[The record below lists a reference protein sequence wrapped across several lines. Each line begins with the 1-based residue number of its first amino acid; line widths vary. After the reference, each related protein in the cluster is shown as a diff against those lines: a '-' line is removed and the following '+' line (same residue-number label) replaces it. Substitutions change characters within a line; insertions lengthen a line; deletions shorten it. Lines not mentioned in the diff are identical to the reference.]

1 MGKVMRIEKYAA
13 GLLAGLLMGLSWA
26 ASAQALPQIREFYF
40 DTDPAAAPMQAVDA
54 ALPDVVDQ
62 LARQRTRG
70 RRMVEA
76 TVQLAGI
83 AAAGGRQ
90 ELASSLFNEALASA
104 PANTVSG
111 RSVRWNMGWFA
122 FRNGDHA
129 GARQLWSSALDNVR
143 GEPSWAPPTLALLSD
158 AEGDT
163 AEAVKWF
170 AAAVRTEPQL
180 WSDPANFERLLP
192 AWTPAE
198 RQALTRIQ
206 QAWVAAPPAWP

>member
-1 MGKVMRIEKYAA
+1 MRIEKYAA
-13 GLLAGLLMGLSWA
+13 GFLVSLLLGVSCT

-40 DTDPAAAPMQAVDA
+40 DTDPAAAPMQAVDP

-70 RRMVEA
+70 RRVAEA
-76 TVQLAGI
+76 TVQLANI
-83 AAAGGRQ
+83 AAADGRQ
-90 ELASSLFNEALASA
+90 ELAASLYTEVLEATPSNSVA
-104 PANTVSG
+104 G

-122 FRNGDHA
+122 FRKGDHA
-129 GARQLWSSALDNVR
+129 LARRSWLDALDNVR
-143 GEPSWAPPTLALLSD
+143 GQPSWAPPTLALLSD
-158 AEGDT
+158 AEGDR

-192 AWTPAE
+192 TWTPAE
-198 RQALTRIQ
+198 RQALAQIH

>member
-1 MGKVMRIEKYAA
+1 MRIEKYAA
-13 GLLAGLLMGLSWA
+13 GLLVSLLLGVSCT

-40 DTDPAAAPMQAVDA
+40 DTDPAAAPMQAVDP

-70 RRMVEA
+70 RRIVEA
-76 TVQLAGI
+76 TVQLADI
-83 AAAGGRQ
+83 AANDNRI
-90 ELASSLFNEALASA
+90 ELADSLYKEALDTSA
-104 PANTVSG
+104 PNAAQG

-122 FRNGDHA
+122 FRKGDHA
-129 GARQLWSSALDNVR
+129 LARQLWVEALDNVR
-143 GEPSWAPPTLALLSD
+143 GQPSWAPPTLALLSD
-158 AEGDT
+158 AEGDR

-192 AWTPAE
+192 TWTPAE
-198 RQALTRIQ
+198 RQTLAQIH

>member
-1 MGKVMRIEKYAA
+1 MRIEKYAV
-13 GLLAGLLMGLSWA
+13 GLLAGLLLGVSWA

-40 DTDPAAAPMQAVDA
+40 DPDPAAALMQAVDP

-62 LARQRTRG
+62 LARLRTRG
-70 RRMVEA
+70 RRAVEA
-76 TVQLAGI
+76 TVQLANI
-83 AAAGGRQ
+83 AAVEGRL
-90 ELASSLFNEALASA
+90 ELADSLYREALDASPSNA
-104 PANTVSG
+104 VVG
-111 RSVRWNMGWFA
+111 RSVRWNLGWFA
-122 FRNGDHA
+122 FRKGDHA
-129 GARQLWSSALDNVR
+129 LARKSWLEALDNVR
-143 GEPSWAPPTLALLSD
+143 GQPGWVPPTLALLSD

-163 AEAVKWF
+163 DEAVKWF

-198 RQALTRIQ
+198 RQALTRIH